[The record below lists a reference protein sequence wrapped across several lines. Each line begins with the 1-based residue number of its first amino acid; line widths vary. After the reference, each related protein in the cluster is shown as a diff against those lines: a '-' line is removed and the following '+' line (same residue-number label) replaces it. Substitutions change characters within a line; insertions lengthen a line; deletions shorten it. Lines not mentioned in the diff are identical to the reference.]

1 MYVHHSHVLNKAYN
15 LSSLESGAI
24 YCLSIFLYVI
34 AISLLSDTSVT
45 PSMPSFPVSDFLQPV
60 IPIFGVAVTQIMV
73 RGVDPNPMLN
83 NNIP

>member
-1 MYVHHSHVLNKAYN
+1 MYVPHSHLLSKASN

-24 YCLSIFLYVI
+24 YCLSIVLYVI

-45 PSMPSFPVSDFLQPV
+45 QSMPSFPVSYFPQPA

-73 RGVDPNPMLN
+73 RDADPDPMLN
-83 NNIP
+83 NNTT